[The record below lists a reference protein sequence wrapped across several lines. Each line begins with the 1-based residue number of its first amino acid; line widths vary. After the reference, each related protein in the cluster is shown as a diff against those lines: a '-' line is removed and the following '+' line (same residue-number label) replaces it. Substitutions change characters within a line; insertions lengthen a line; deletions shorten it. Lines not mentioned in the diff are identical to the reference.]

1 MSSPIE
7 GKSLKRAIRSGTIF
21 FIIMLFSAG
30 ISQTVAENEL
40 SNLTSEDQ
48 GAIIDSISKAMNEIY
63 VFPDV
68 AGEMEKLIRKKHED
82 GEYKALATIPEFAQ
96 QLTED
101 LRSISRDKHL
111 SVQPLPPRPEGQPD
125 LSPEEEKKQYITQAK
140 KRNFNFKKLEI
151 LSGNVGYL
159 KFDSFVD
166 AGISGKTAVAAMNFL
181 ANSQALIFDLR
192 ENGGGSPSLIQLISS
207 YLFDE
212 PVHLNSFYI
221 RKTDETKQFWT
232 QANVEGPKMTDIPV
246 YVLTSK
252 FTFSGAEEFTYNL
265 KNMKRGTIVGETTG
279 GGAHPVEF
287 HAFESYHV
295 GLRVPFGR
303 AVNPIT
309 KTNWEGTGVEPDISV
324 PAEDALLVAHME
336 ILKRLKNDSVNEQEK
351 VKFQWYL
358 DGLAAK
364 KEPFDLKTED
374 LQAYTGR
381 YGPRKIQLQE
391 GGLYYQRDN
400 RPAFYMIPMKKD
412 WFMFEE
418 LEYFRIEFRRDDTG
432 RAIEIVGHYDNG
444 DSDSHKRTEE

>member
-1 MSSPIE
+1 MSSSIQE
-7 GKSLKRAIRSGTIF
+7 KYLKRAILTGSIF
-21 FIIMLFSAG
+21 YIIMFFSAG
-30 ISQTVAENEL
+30 ISQTVSENTL
-40 SNLTSEDQ
+40 PALTSKDQ
-48 GAIIDSISKAMNEIY
+48 GAIIDSISKAMDEIY

-68 AGEMEKLIRKKHED
+68 AREMEKLIRKKHKD
-82 GEYKALATIPEFAQ
+82 GEYKALATLPEFAQ

-111 SVQPLPPRPEGQPD
+111 AVRPLPPRPEGQTS
-125 LSPEEEKKQYITQAK
+125 LSPEEEKRHYIARAK
-140 KRNFNFKKLEI
+140 KRNFNFKKIEI

-159 KFDSFVD
+159 KLDSFVD

-221 RKTDETKQFWT
+221 RKTGETKQFWT
-232 QANVEGPKMTDIPV
+232 QANVEGSKLTDIPV

-287 HAFESYHV
+287 HAFESYNV
-295 GLRVPFGR
+295 GLSVPFGR

-324 PAEDALLVAHME
+324 PSQDAFLVAHME
-336 ILKRLKNDSVNEQEK
+336 ILKKLKDACEDEQEK
-351 VKFQWYL
+351 VELQWHL

-364 KEPFDLKTED
+364 KEPFELKKEE
-374 LQAYTGR
+374 LSAYTGS
-381 YGPRKIQLQE
+381 YGPRRILLKDA
-391 GGLYYQRDN
+391 GLFYQREN
-400 RPAFYMIPMKKD
+400 RPEFYMIPMKKD

-418 LEYFRIEFRRDDTG
+418 LEYFRIEFRRDDAG
-432 RAIEIVGHYDNG
+432 RVMEIVGHYDNG
-444 DSDSHKRTEE
+444 DSDAHKRTE